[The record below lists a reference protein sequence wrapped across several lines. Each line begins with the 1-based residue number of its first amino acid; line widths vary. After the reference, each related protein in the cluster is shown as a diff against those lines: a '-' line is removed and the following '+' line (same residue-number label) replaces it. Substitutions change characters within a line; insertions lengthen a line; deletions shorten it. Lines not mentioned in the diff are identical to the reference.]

1 MSQISLKYKKLFSS
15 PGGGGISEV
24 NNTNLPVVTNY
35 SALPPANTV
44 SGKFYW
50 CSEAQGTWW
59 LPGGLGGTYYNKGLY
74 YSNGTTWEYIDTPYQ
89 ATQAEVN
96 TGTNDDKFVTPLTL
110 YNSSQWATKEN
121 LVNQSHSVF
130 VSKVGNDANNGL
142 SVSNAKLTI
151 SDAIIAASALI
162 TGGATGV
169 RINVIDGGTYTEN
182 ITVPTNIAIDAKGA
196 TLIGTA
202 SVTGGSE
209 LFLDRHFASANNQ
222 AMLTCEGAGTG
233 QAIYWT
239 NISDGRGTGGS
250 FTGVRNIRNVGGGG
264 RNLYAKVG
272 ILFTSEGGTGV
283 GDVSTGD
290 AGHIHIELLDLYL
303 AGDNAVGILGSSQG
317 AGDSNIVGWI
327 DHIIEIGSQTN
338 TTAISLTTAGAVVK
352 LTTSEIV
359 ADTAYNISAGSLYLS
374 CPKITGAVVGTPVQ
388 QMVGTIELET
398 RSTFDEFISGQ
409 WNMPPFTLIST
420 AASWNNVIWY
430 SPFIIRRK
438 ITLTEIGLNV
448 NAGTAGGTVRLAI
461 YNSLNAAPN
470 DLLYETGLID
480 GTSQGIK
487 SELITPN
494 LVLQPG
500 LYFRAAQVSSN
511 LINVRFGRI
520 VGLIGSSTAA
530 NANHSCF
537 ITNGYSY
544 STFPATATT
553 TLTSADNALLILL
566 RPL

>member
-1 MSQISLKYKKLFSS
+1 M
-15 PGGGGISEV
+15 
-24 NNTNLPVVTNY
+24 
-35 SALPPANTV
+35 A
-44 SGKFYW
+44 
-50 CSEAQGTWW
+50 
-59 LPGGLGGTYYNKGLY
+59 
-74 YSNGTTWEYIDTPYQ
+74 IDI
-89 ATQAEVN
+89 N
-96 TGTNDDKFVTPLTL
+96 I
-110 YNSSQWATKEN
+110 SSQVSQTITDGVTTTAPSEDAVFDALATKEN

-239 NISDGRGTGGS
+239 NISDGRGTGGT
-250 FTGVRNIRNVGGGG
+250 FTGVGNIRNVGGGG

-283 GDVSTGD
+283 GDVSIGV

-409 WNMPPFTLIST
+409 WNMPFATSSS
-420 AASWNNVIWY
+420 AANFLGNIWY
-430 SPFIIRRK
+430 TPFIIRRK
-438 ITLTEIGLNV
+438 TTFTEIGCILSS
-448 NAGTAGGTVRLAI
+448 GTAGGTVRLAL
-461 YNSLNAAPN
+461 YNSNNNAPST
-470 DLLYETGLID
+470 LIYETGLLD
-480 GTSQGIK
+480 GSSGGVK
-487 SELITPN
+487 SEVLSPN
-494 LVLQPG
+494 IVLQPG
-500 LYFRAAQVSSN
+500 LYFRALQSSSSA
-511 LINVRFGRI
+511 INIRYGTGVAFFPNTAFASAN
-520 VGLIGSSTAA
+520 VGAFNQSFSYGS
-530 NANHSCF
+530 
-537 ITNGYSY
+537 
-544 STFPATATT
+544 FPATATASFT
-553 TLTSADNALLILL
+553 NIVNSVWVLLK
-566 RPL
+566 PL